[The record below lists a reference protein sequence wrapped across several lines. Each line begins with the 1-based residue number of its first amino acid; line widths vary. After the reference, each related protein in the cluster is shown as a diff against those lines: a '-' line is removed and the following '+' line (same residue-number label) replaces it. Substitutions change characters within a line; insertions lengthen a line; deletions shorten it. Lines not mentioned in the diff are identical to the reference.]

1 MQPARFKSYWL
12 VLLLGHLFLSAY
24 LNDPIRPLNI
34 RINNGEFKIDKLI
47 VSENWYL
54 PPLKNKL
61 GTPEKI
67 IKGVNNTYTYTEFGL
82 VLFEGIDSILN
93 EIQIFYNLQNPT
105 NVSPYS
111 VYRGDLKI
119 DKLRVD
125 RNLTKDLM
133 TSSLIKW
140 NPSPSFSPHLYRA
153 EKDGIYLYFEF
164 TEDEKNLVKV
174 SIGRVKA

>member
-82 VLFEGIDSILN
+82 VLF
-93 EIQIFYNLQNPT
+93 
-105 NVSPYS
+105 
-111 VYRGDLKI
+111 DLES
-119 DKLRVD
+119 DC
-125 RNLTKDLM
+125 
-133 TSSLIKW
+133 
-140 NPSPSFSPHLYRA
+140 
-153 EKDGIYLYFEF
+153 
-164 TEDEKNLVKV
+164 LV
-174 SIGRVKA
+174 A